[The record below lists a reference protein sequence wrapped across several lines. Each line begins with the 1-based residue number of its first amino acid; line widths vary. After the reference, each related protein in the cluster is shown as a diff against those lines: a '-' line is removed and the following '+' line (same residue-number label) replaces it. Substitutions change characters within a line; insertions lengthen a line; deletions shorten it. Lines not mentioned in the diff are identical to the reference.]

1 MDVLQTRIGEIM
13 KISRTEEVLRTLVL
27 MEWSI
32 SHDEIPNENEIK
44 RRIKM
49 KKQELNIPKHQAL
62 PKR

>member
-13 KISRTEEVLRTLVL
+13 KISMTEDVLRTLVL

-32 SHDEIPNENEIK
+32 SHDKIPNENEIK

-49 KKQELNIPKHQAL
+49 KKQEINASRHQAVS
-62 PKR
+62 KG